1 MKQTS
6 SAALPATC
14 GELVQG
20 TLDGIPCLV
29 SCPIDCYSIAEIRL
43 KSVTGWEVP
52 HNTPKAITALRD
64 GLEYLGGTLRGG
76 LLKLVSELPP
86 ARGYG
91 SSTADVGATLY
102 ALGEAAGQPIAPDQV
117 AQLAIGVE
125 PSDSTV
131 FPGLALFGH
140 RDGGLY
146 KGLGPAPPLAVVVID
161 PGGEVDTLAFNRTDH
176 GETLGRLACQHR
188 EAFGLLCEGVM
199 RGDWEAV
206 GKAAT
211 LSACTHQ
218 VILPNSLLEPVLA
231 LAEEV
236 GALGVCRAHSGT
248 LLGLLFDPRCTDL
261 PAVATFVARRLPPSV
276 SATPYRLVDGGPRYS
291 ASVNPPIGRNKTD
304 IKLGIARI

>member
-1 MKQTS
+1 MKQMS

-29 SCPIDCYSIAEIRL
+29 SCPIDCYSIAEIQL
-43 KSVTGWEVP
+43 KSVPGWEVP
-52 HNTPKAITALRD
+52 HDAPKTIAALRA
-64 GLEYLGGTLRGG
+64 GLEYLGGTLWGG
-76 LLKLVSELPP
+76 RLKLVSDLPP
-86 ARGYG
+86 GRGYG

-102 ALGEAAGQPIAPDQV
+102 ALGQAAGCPMAPDQV
-117 AQLAIGVE
+117 AQLALGVE

-140 RDGGLY
+140 RDGRLY
-146 KGLGPAPPLAVVVID
+146 KSLGPAPPLTVLVID
-161 PGGEVDTLAFNRTDH
+161 SGGEVDTLAFNRVDH
-176 GETLGRLACQHR
+176 GETLGRLARQHR
-188 EAFGLLCEGVM
+188 EVFNLLCEGVM
-199 RGDWEAV
+199 RGDWEAA

-236 GALGVCRAHSGT
+236 KALGVCRAHSGT
-248 LLGLLFDPRCTDL
+248 LLGLLFDPRYTDL
-261 PAVATFVARRLPPSV
+261 PAVTAFVARRLPPSV
-276 SATPYRLVDGGPRYS
+276 TVTPYRLVDGGPRYS
-291 ASVNPPIGRNKTD
+291 ASVNPPAGRNKTD
-304 IKLGIARI
+304 IRLGTARI